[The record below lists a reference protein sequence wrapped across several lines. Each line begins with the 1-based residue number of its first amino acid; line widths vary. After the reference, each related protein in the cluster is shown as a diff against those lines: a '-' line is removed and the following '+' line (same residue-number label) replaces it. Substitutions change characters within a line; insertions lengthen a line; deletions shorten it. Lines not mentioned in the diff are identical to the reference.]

1 MDINNNMNAMNS
13 YTNQLTQNADKL
25 NQITTNGLES
35 NNAQTP
41 LVSETDAPS
50 SVGRI
55 LTDNIS
61 LENGFDAQVRSIQAK
76 DEVLGTLFDAR
87 S

>member
-1 MDINNNMNAMNS
+1 MDISNVNAMNS
-13 YTNQLTQNADKL
+13 YTNQLNQNADKL
-25 NQITTNGLES
+25 AQTTTNAVENGNS
-35 NNAQTP
+35 QVQSVDQTE
-41 LVSETDAPS
+41 ETNDL
-50 SVGRI
+50 GRI

-61 LENGFDAQVRSIQAK
+61 IENGFDAQVRSIQTQ